1 VDQPEQSGGEYAG
14 QILYRYSLQDGNS
27 ILGHQFCGGQLCV
40 VQMSACC
47 ERRKSIIVERERG
60 GWTICT
66 YLLTWDTCLGVFS
79 GPSRPFSK
87 TVGNLRPQAIRSSL
101 LPASVTPRPAAPVE
115 VGRGTNEV

>member
-1 VDQPEQSGGEYAG
+1 VRGANVSMLREEEKY
-14 QILYRYSLQDGNS
+14 YR
-27 ILGHQFCGGQLCV
+27 
-40 VQMSACC
+40 
-47 ERRKSIIVERERG
+47 REREG
-60 GWTICT
+60 GVDNM